1 MTQGF
6 RESADEFHLVS
17 TKDTAGLGMGL
28 VDSLKCG
35 CNMGVCE
42 GGGSMEY
49 SCFTVSK
56 CEGLKN
62 NKV

>member
-6 RESADEFHLVS
+6 RESADELHLVS

-28 VDSLKCG
+28 VDSLKCD

-42 GGGSMEY
+42 GGGSMWNIHI
-49 SCFTVSK
+49 SLSV
-56 CEGLKN
+56 G
-62 NKV
+62 VRD